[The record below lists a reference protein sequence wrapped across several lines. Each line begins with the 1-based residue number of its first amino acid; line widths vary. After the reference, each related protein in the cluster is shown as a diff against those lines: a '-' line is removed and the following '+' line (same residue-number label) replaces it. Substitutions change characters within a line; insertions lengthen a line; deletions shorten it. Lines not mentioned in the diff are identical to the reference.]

1 MPPNSKTTLVWIWAL
16 FPTALLGILQ
26 INSAL
31 SFTITPVTPRL
42 PLLLT
47 RREEFSNMWAG
58 ELSKVGQAILR
69 VLEEGL
75 LGFTALLVKLILHK
89 WSLGSLP
96 SSALGTQLQSELLCT
111 HVWMYTV
118 SQLSPLS
125 KHLCVRNCLAFGET
139 KINKAGGLSWG
150 IYSQKRKTDKVTG
163 RKLMQ

>member
-1 MPPNSKTTLVWIWAL
+1 M

-89 WSLGSLP
+89 
-96 SSALGTQLQSELLCT
+96 
-111 HVWMYTV
+111 
-118 SQLSPLS
+118 
-125 KHLCVRNCLAFGET
+125 
-139 KINKAGGLSWG
+139 
-150 IYSQKRKTDKVTG
+150 
-163 RKLMQ
+163 